1 MADRV
6 FIFHDTT
13 NNFRAFQFDG
23 TAVTAENW
31 SPGFGTIGG
40 ATADYAHIYVLD
52 TSVGPPIVRVF
63 NASQVRQSTMDIT
76 MNSGDTYS
84 GIAVTDTHLVA
95 INQTAGKLEYYDLA
109 TKAYDASMDA
119 ALPTLTSP
127 GVYSGI
133 CRSGNFLYLTSHN
146 DSTYAPQIYKRNL
159 DGSAVSDWAGQT
171 STTALTIF
179 ATRDRVN
186 IVRKNGGH
194 WDRFAFDGTADTL
207 INTIGGGLWA
217 GSYTT
222 FDLATAAITS
232 SYDGN
237 NNQFQVNVNWTGGH
251 GDFTQADVSL
261 SHGRIVSFT
270 NVSGSNYQIRIAPPA
285 TGMGTLVLTI
295 RKDAVTEKNAEITF
309 TVGTFDNTGP
319 PPPVTTPGMQENV
332 RVTFPTATS
341 ALLQWDRPSS
351 GIIDVD
357 TYEVSV
363 AAGSSPGTNYVATGS
378 TRTRHLITGLQ
389 RGTQYTFAVRG
400 RNADGAGAASSP
412 VTETTPIA
420 SLHNALFFKECVN
433 YLDNGERVSERG
445 NPRNII
451 RAAADNDY
459 NTWTAEKDLDIN
471 IAVNGNPTRVDA
483 IFVKGQDIEAHSAT
497 PTGGAGSG
505 YSNRRMP
512 EAVENW
518 EGTEI
523 STSVNGFQHDLYLL
537 DTHFTATSVRM
548 RFTGTTAKIYEV
560 MLLEFLLEIDANGD
574 FTEINPDYVDRS
586 AVIHQ
591 SPDGGVRRSSP
602 LGAERPKWETT
613 YVVKIVPGKTLLASV
628 DEFVTQMGENPNVV
642 HAQEPSRYPARI
654 HPASFLLTRVPT
666 RLRGDNKLLGD
677 VVNFRVGEQ

>member
-40 ATADYAHIYVLD
+40 ATANHTHIYVLD

-63 NASQVRQSTMDIT
+63 NASQVRQSAMDIT

-95 INQTAGKLEYYDLA
+95 INQTARKLEYYDLA

-119 ALPTLTSP
+119 ALPSLTSP

-146 DSTYAPQIYKRNL
+146 DATYAPQIYKRNL

-179 ATRDRVN
+179 ATRDRV
-186 IVRKNGGH
+186 IAVRKNGGH

-217 GSYTT
+217 ASYTT

-251 GDFTQADVSL
+251 GDFTQDDVSL

-270 NVSGSNYQIRIAPPA
+270 NVSGSNYQIRIAPPS
-285 TGMGTLVLTI
+285 TGMGTIVLTI

-400 RNADGAGAASSP
+400 RNADGAGAASRP
-412 VTETTPIA
+412 VTENTPIA

-433 YLDNGERVSERG
+433 YLDNGERVSQRG

-459 NTWTAEKDLDIN
+459 NTWTTEKDLDIN

-497 PTGGAGSG
+497 PTGGSGSG

-512 EAVENW
+512 KTVENW
-518 EGTEI
+518 EDTEI

-548 RFTGTTAKIYEV
+548 RFTGTNAKIYEV
-560 MLLEFLLEIDANGD
+560 MLLEFLLEIDANAD
-574 FTEINPDYVDRS
+574 FTEIAPDYVDRS

>member
-13 NNFRAFQFDG
+13 DNFRAFQFDG

-52 TSVGPPIVRVF
+52 TSVSPAIVRIF
-63 NASQVRQSTMDIT
+63 NASQVRQAVMDIT
-76 MNSGDTYS
+76 MNSGDTYA

-95 INQTAGKLEYYDLA
+95 INQTAGKLEYYNLA

-186 IVRKNGGH
+186 VVRKNGGH
-194 WDRFAFDGTADTL
+194 WDRFEFDGTADTV

-222 FDLATAAITS
+222 FDLATAAITA

-251 GDFTQADVSL
+251 GGFTQDDISL

-270 NVSGSNYQIRIAPPA
+270 NVSGSNYQIRIAPPS
-285 TGMGTLVLTI
+285 TGMGTIVLTI
-295 RKDAVTEKNAEITF
+295 RKDAVTEKNAEITY
-309 TVGTFDNTGP
+309 TVGTFDNTAP

-389 RGTQYTFAVRG
+389 RGTEYTFTVRG
-400 RNADGAGAASSP
+400 RNTDGAGAASRP
-412 VTETTPIA
+412 VTEHTPIA

-433 YLDNGERVSERG
+433 YLDDGARVSEHG
-445 NPRNII
+445 NAANII
-451 RAAADNDY
+451 RAVADNDY
-459 NTWTAEKDLDIN
+459 RTFSTETDYDIN
-471 IAVNGNPTRVDA
+471 IAVNGQPTRVDA
-483 IFVKGQDIEAHSAT
+483 VFVKGIGIEGHSAA
-497 PTGGAGSG
+497 PTGGSGSG

-512 EAVENW
+512 ATVWNW
-518 EGTEI
+518 EGTDV
-523 STSVNGFQHDLYLL
+523 STVVNGFQHDLFLL
-537 DTHFTATSVRM
+537 DQHFTATSVRM
-548 RFTGTTAKIYEV
+548 TFTGAGARIVEV
-560 MLLEFLLEIDANGD
+560 MLLEFGLEIDANGD
-574 FTEINPDYVDRS
+574 FTEINPDFVDREGEIRS
-586 AVIHQ
+586 APGGSLGYG
-591 SPDGGVRRSSP
+591 SPIGSARD
-602 LGAERPKWETT
+602 KWEID
-613 YVVKIVPGKTLLASV
+613 YVVKVVPGKTLLETPEAFLYWRS
-628 DEFVTQMGENPNVV
+628 GNRNHV
-642 HAQEPSRYPARI
+642 HAQEPSRFPWRIFPAT
-654 HPASFLLTRVPT
+654 FVGERVPVRYRT
-666 RLRGDNKLLGD
+666 DDKTG
-677 VVNFRVGEQ
+677 GEILTFSVSEQ